1 MPLRRVRESILNRE
15 RVATGSYIQPAIVA
29 FQGRKIS
36 RMQVEWLDPVA
47 TRSRFC
53 IERSFGKGALNSG
66 LAATAPVPIIK
77 KSLDSIFRF
86 IHIAF
91 IKNKIELCAQGSN

>member
-36 RMQVEWLDPVA
+36 RIQVEWLDPVA

-53 IERSFGKGALNSG
+53 IERSFGKEGPSI
-66 LAATAPVPIIK
+66 PVWQQLHRYNNQK
-77 KSLDSIFRF
+77 
-86 IHIAF
+86 IA
-91 IKNKIELCAQGSN
+91 